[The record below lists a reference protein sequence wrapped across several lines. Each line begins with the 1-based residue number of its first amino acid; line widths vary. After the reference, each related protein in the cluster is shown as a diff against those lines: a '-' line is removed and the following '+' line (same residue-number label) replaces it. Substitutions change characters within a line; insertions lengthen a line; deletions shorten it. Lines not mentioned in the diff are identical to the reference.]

1 MKVSSKGF
9 INRCAVI
16 ISQYPMFFPDLDR
29 TTLSFPTSLS
39 PLQYP
44 PQGPLSFAVVG
55 NLAHGH
61 QTYREPPTGSTTPA
75 FTPKPA
81 LHHHAHVPSLPATLP
96 RSSLQSS
103 LPSLHAAATSLSV
116 PCVKPCLLLLS
127 SGRDGAVPPLLPSN
141 CPCAWL
147 KRFPRL
153 HTSRALHFTA

>member
-1 MKVSSKGF
+1 
-9 INRCAVI
+9 
-16 ISQYPMFFPDLDR
+16 MFFPDLDR
-29 TTLSFPTSLS
+29 TTFSFPTFLS
-39 PLQYP
+39 PLQYLRP
-44 PQGPLSFAVVG
+44 PCFARCW
-55 NLAHGH
+55 H
-61 QTYREPPTGSTTPA
+61 TYRELPTGSTTPA

-81 LHHHAHVPSLPATLP
+81 LLIIMLTAHVPSLPATLP

-127 SGRDGAVPPLLPSN
+127 SGRDGTVPPLLPSH